1 MFHNSFNI
9 IPIKKLQF
17 ACNNPPFK
25 CVSCMRESKSYPMKT
40 FVAGLILLICVVGVF
55 SFKSHSGSTSNAKS
69 NYSNSNTNSTVFNNG
84 FIVGLHEKLSRAG
97 ASISEEILSL
107 AMMGFNKLNAQQRL
121 SQDSILT
128 IIDYTRSSKEKR
140 LFVIDLKSKQLLFN
154 SIVAHGRNT
163 GEEFAKTFSN
173 KHNSH
178 QSSIGFY
185 ITEKPYQGSNGY
197 SLALEGVEDGFND
210 KAKQRAIVIHGA
222 DYATEQMIKI
232 KGYLGRSFGCPSLP
246 PGLNK
251 KIIETIKEGN
261 CVFAYYPDQKYLNA
275 SKLLNG

>member
-1 MFHNSFNI
+1 
-9 IPIKKLQF
+9 
-17 ACNNPPFK
+17 
-25 CVSCMRESKSYPMKT
+25 MRESKSYPMKT
-40 FVAGLILLICVVGVF
+40 FVAGLILLICTVGVF
-55 SFKSHSGSTSNAKS
+55 SFKSHSGS
-69 NYSNSNTNSTVFNNG
+69 YSIANNSSSITNSTSINNG
-84 FIVGLHEKLSRAG
+84 FIDGLHENLSRAG
-97 ASISEEILSL
+97 VSISEKILSL

-121 SQDSILT
+121 SKDSILT

-154 SIVAHGRNT
+154 SVVAHGRNT
-163 GEEFAKTFSN
+163 GEEYAKKFSN
-173 KHNSH
+173 QLNSH

-197 SLALEGVEDGFND
+197 SLALEGVEYGFND
-210 KAKQRAIVIHGA
+210 KAKRRAIVIHGA
-222 DYATEQMIKI
+222 DYASEQMIKI

-246 PGLNK
+246 QGLNR
-251 KIIETIKEGN
+251 KIIESIKEGN

>member
-1 MFHNSFNI
+1 
-9 IPIKKLQF
+9 
-17 ACNNPPFK
+17 
-25 CVSCMRESKSYPMKT
+25 MRESKSYPMKT
-40 FVAGLILLICVVGVF
+40 FVAGLILLICAVGVF
-55 SFKSHSGSTSNAKS
+55 SFKSHPGSSSNANTNYSSSMANSTSI
-69 NYSNSNTNSTVFNNG
+69 NNG
-84 FIVGLHEKLSRAG
+84 FIDGLHDKLSRAG

-107 AMMGFNKLNAQQRL
+107 ALMGFNKLNAQQRL
-121 SQDSILT
+121 SKDSILT
-128 IIDYTRSSKEKR
+128 IIDYSRSSKEKR
-140 LFVIDLKSKQLLFN
+140 MFVIDLKSKQLLFN
-154 SIVAHGRNT
+154 SVVAHGRNT
-163 GEEFAKTFSN
+163 GEEFAKRFSN
-173 KHNSH
+173 QLNSH

-197 SLALEGVEDGFND
+197 SLILEGVEGGFND

-222 DYATEQMIKI
+222 DYANEQMIKT

>member
-1 MFHNSFNI
+1 
-9 IPIKKLQF
+9 
-17 ACNNPPFK
+17 
-25 CVSCMRESKSYPMKT
+25 MRESKSYPMKT
-40 FVAGLILLICVVGVF
+40 FVAGLILLICAVGVF
-55 SFKSHSGSTSNAKS
+55 SFKSHPGSSSNAS
-69 NYSNSNTNSTVFNNG
+69 INYSSSMRNSRSINNG
-84 FIVGLHEKLSRAG
+84 FIDGLHERLSSAG

-107 AMMGFNKLNAQQRL
+107 ALMGFNKLNAQQRL
-121 SQDSILT
+121 SKDSILT

-154 SIVAHGRNT
+154 SVVAHGRNT
-163 GEEFAKTFSN
+163 GEEYAKRFSN
-173 KHNSH
+173 QLNSH

-210 KAKQRAIVIHGA
+210 KAKRRAIVIHGA
-222 DYATEQMIKI
+222 DYASEQMIKI

-246 PGLNK
+246 PGVSR
-251 KIIETIKEGN
+251 KIIESIKEGN

-275 SKLLNG
+275 SKFLNG